1 MIAIAI
7 VAVIAIANAIV
18 VAIAIA
24 NVVAIAID
32 IVIVIAIAITIV
44 VAIALIKRKFGRNP
58 LTGSNWINS
67 GAGEVGKMGAG

>member
-18 VAIAIA
+18 V
-24 NVVAIAID
+24 
-32 IVIVIAIAITIV
+32 AIAITIV

>member
-18 VAIAIA
+18 VAIT
-24 NVVAIAID
+24 
-32 IVIVIAIAITIV
+32 ITIV
-44 VAIALIKRKFGRNP
+44 VAIALIKRKFGRNL

>member
-18 VAIAIA
+18 V
-24 NVVAIAID
+24 
-32 IVIVIAIAITIV
+32 VIAIV
-44 VAIALIKRKFGRNP
+44 VAISLIKRKFGRNP

>member
-18 VAIAIA
+18 VAIAITHA
-24 NVVAIAID
+24 
-32 IVIVIAIAITIV
+32 IV

-67 GAGEVGKMGAG
+67 GAGEVGKTGAG